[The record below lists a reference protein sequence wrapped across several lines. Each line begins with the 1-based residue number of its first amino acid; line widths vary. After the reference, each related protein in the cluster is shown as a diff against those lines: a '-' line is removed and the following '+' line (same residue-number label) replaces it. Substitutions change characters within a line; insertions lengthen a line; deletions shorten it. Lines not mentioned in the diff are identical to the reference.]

1 MVVYLYLPPVY
12 KPFTLTTLLMVLT
25 KLSQPFH
32 LMSPRDYPPPTPSFQ
47 PSILPPSPLVTTI
60 TSSIPRHTMFHQP
73 PPPYLQQFHQS
84 CVSKKTLLCRQRCSS
99 LGHDDYKRDGWTQT
113 LLGVESL
120 GCWRASYRP
129 QHPLHFPDSHRLQHH
144 RRAQNAARQH
154 REAAPDG
161 ARCLRHPLRPRYP
174 QTGGFGA
181 RSTARTIIVGAL
193 NRLFASG
200 TGFGLQTKV
209 YTPRKMRGRGN
220 RSPPSMMS
228 TEISASS
235 STRTPKKPVD
245 AHRGHW

>member
-1 MVVYLYLPPVY
+1 MGVYFYGTHKAFTTLPPHVSARLPTSHP
-12 KPFTLTTLLMVLT
+12 KFSTLD
-25 KLSQPFH
+25 S
-32 LMSPRDYPPPTPSFQ
+32 
-47 PSILPPSPLVTTI
+47 TTI
-60 TSSIPRHTMFHQP
+60 TSSYHHYILHPSTHNVPSTSTSISPTISSIMRF
-73 PPPYLQQFHQS
+73 
-84 CVSKKTLLCRQRCSS
+84 KKTLLCRQRCSS

-129 QHPLHFPDSHRLQHH
+129 QHPLRFPDSHRLQHH
-144 RRAQNAARQH
+144 QRAQNAARQH

-200 TGFGLQTKV
+200 TGFGRQTKV
-209 YTPRKMRGRGN
+209 STPRKMRGRGN
-220 RSPPSMMS
+220 RSPPSTMS

-245 AHRGHW
+245 AHRGSSPG